1 MTEYNAPLQDMGF
14 VVHELAA
21 LDGLQKFDVFSE
33 ATDDLVEQILDEAA
47 KFARDVWAPTN
58 VVGDEQGVRVE
69 DKIVIVPE
77 GFAEAYQQYVEGG
90 WPSLEFSPD
99 YGGMGFPGLVGSAVS
114 EMLQSANLAFS
125 LCPML
130 TGGAIHAMDAHASD
144 ELKEQYL
151 PSMVSGEWTGTMCLT
166 EAQAGSDLSVVKT
179 KAVPDGD
186 AYRIIG
192 TKIFITWGDQE
203 ISENVIHLVLARL
216 PDAPEGVRGI
226 SLFLVPKY
234 LVNPDGSLGDRND
247 VFAESTEHKLGI
259 HASPTVVMNFGD
271 GEGAVGYLVGEE
283 NKGLA
288 CMFTMMN
295 HARVG
300 VGIQGIAVA
309 ERAYQLARDFAKER
323 IQGVAPGIKG
333 RAAIVYHADVRR
345 MLMIMKSQI
354 EAMRAVAY
362 VSAADWDVAHYSGD
376 ESERSRTNARVA
388 LVTPVVKGWMTEVA
402 LEVTSLGVQVQGGM
416 GYVEE
421 TGAAQ
426 HMRDARI
433 LPIYEGTTGIQA
445 LDLAGRKILGD
456 SGKAMQDLLQEMRS
470 LDADLEAADA
480 DLGVI
485 RGLLSAGID
494 DLEQSA
500 TWLIKNAPDDPQ
512 VQGAAS
518 VNLMMQMG
526 TLVGGWQMARA
537 AVAASRKLASCEDH
551 EKGFFDAKIVT
562 ARFYMEHILPRAT
575 SYARAACAGSEST
588 MGVPI
593 DLL

>member
-1 MTEYNAPLQDMGF
+1 MADYDAPLQDMRF

-21 LDGLQKFDVFSE
+21 LDELQKLPVFAE
-33 ATDDLVEQILDEAA
+33 ATDDLVDQIFEEAA
-47 KFARDVWAPTN
+47 RFAHDIWSPLN
-58 VVGDEQGVRVE
+58 VVGDEQGIRVE
-69 DKIVIVPE
+69 DKTVILPD

-99 YGGMGFPGLVGSAVS
+99 YGGMGFPGLVASAVS
-114 EMLQSANLAFS
+114 EMLQSANLAFA

-130 TGGAIHAMDAHASD
+130 TGGAIQALDAHASD
-144 ELKEQYL
+144 ELKQQYL
-151 PSMVSGEWTGTMCLT
+151 PHMVSGAWTGTMCLT
-166 EAQAGSDLSVVKT
+166 EPQAGSDLSVVKT
-179 KAVPDGD
+179 RAVPDGD
-186 AYRIIG
+186 HYRING

-203 ISENVIHLVLARL
+203 ISENIIHLVLARL

-271 GEGAVGYLVGEE
+271 GDGAIAYLVGEE

-300 VGIQGIAVA
+300 VGIQGLAVA
-309 ERAYQLARDFAKER
+309 ERAYQLARDHAKER
-323 IQGVAPGIKG
+323 VQGVAPGVKG
-333 RAAIVYHADVRR
+333 RATIVHHADVRR

-362 VSAADWDVAHYSGD
+362 DSAADWDIAHHSD
-376 ESERSRTNARVA
+376 DASERSRANARIA

-402 LEVTSLGVQVQGGM
+402 QEVASLGVQVQGGT

-421 TGAAQ
+421 AGAAQ
-426 HMRDARI
+426 HFRDARI
-433 LPIYEGTTGIQA
+433 LTIYEGTTGIQA
-445 LDLAGRKILGD
+445 MDLVGRKILGD
-456 SGKAMQDLLQEMRS
+456 SGKAMQDLLQEMRA
-470 LDADLEAADA
+470 LDADLEAAGTGLGHLR
-480 DLGVI
+480 DLLFASVDELE
-485 RGLLSAGID
+485 RSAAWLL
-494 DLEQSA
+494 Q
-500 TWLIKNAPDDPQ
+500 NAPDDPQ
-512 VQGAAS
+512 VPGAAA

-526 TLVGGWQMARA
+526 TVIGGWQMARA

-551 EKGFFDAKIVT
+551 EQGFYDAKIVT
-562 ARFYMEHILPRAT
+562 ARFYMEHVLPRAT

-588 MGVPI
+588 MGVPAEM
-593 DLL
+593 L

>member
-1 MTEYNAPLQDMGF
+1 MAEYNAPLKDMNF
-14 VVHELAA
+14 VIHELAG
-21 LDGLQKFDVFSE
+21 LDQLRRIDAFGE

-47 KFARDVWAPTN
+47 KFARDVWGPLNT
-58 VVGDEQGVRVE
+58 VGDEQGVRVE
-69 DKIVIVPE
+69 DKKVIVPD
-77 GFAEAYQQYVEGG
+77 GFAEAYQQYAEGG

-130 TGGAIHAMDAHASD
+130 TGGAIHAIDAHATE
-144 ELKEQYL
+144 ELKQQYL
-151 PSMVSGEWTGTMCLT
+151 PKLVSGEWTGTMCLT

-179 KAVPDGD
+179 KAVPEGD
-186 AYRIIG
+186 HYRLTG
-192 TKIFITWGDQE
+192 SKIYITWGDQDF
-203 ISENVIHLVLARL
+203 SENVIHLVLARL

-234 LVNPDGSLGDRND
+234 LVNADGSVGDRND
-247 VFAESTEHKLGI
+247 VFAVSTEHKLGI
-259 HASPTVVMNFGD
+259 HASPTVVLNFGD
-271 GEGAVGYLVGEE
+271 DDGAVGYLVGEE

-300 VGIQGIAVA
+300 VGIQGLAVS
-309 ERAYQLARDFAKER
+309 ERAYQLAVEHAKDR
-323 IQGVAPGIKG
+323 VQGVAPGIQG
-333 RAAIVYHADVRR
+333 RAAIVHHADVRR

-362 VSAADWDVAHYSGD
+362 VSAVDWDVAHHAGD
-376 ESERSRTNARVA
+376 DAERSAANERVA
-388 LVTPVVKGWMTEVA
+388 LVTPVVKGWMTEVST
-402 LEVTSLGVQVQGGM
+402 EVTSLGIQIHGGM

-426 HMRDARI
+426 HFRDARI
-433 LPIYEGTTGIQA
+433 LTIYEGTTGIQA

-456 SGKAMQDLLQEMRS
+456 GGKAMQDLLAEMRS
-470 LDADLEAADA
+470 LDEELAAAGA
-480 DLGVI
+480 DLGGI
-485 RGLLSAGID
+485 RSTMQAAVD
-494 DLEQSA
+494 ELEQSA
-500 TWLIKNAPDDPQ
+500 TWLLQNAPNDQHVP
-512 VQGAAS
+512 GAAS

-526 TLVGGWQMARA
+526 TVVGGWQMARA
-537 AVAASRKLASCEDH
+537 AVAASRKLETCDDH
-551 EKGFFDAKIVT
+551 EKGFLDAKIGT
-562 ARFYMEHILPRAT
+562 ARFYAEHILPRAS
-575 SYARAACAGSEST
+575 SYARAACAGSESI
-588 MGVPI
+588 MSVPV

>member
-1 MTEYNAPLQDMGF
+1 MAEYNAPLQDMGF
-14 VVHELAA
+14 VIHELAA
-21 LDGLQKFDVFSE
+21 LDGLQKFDVFAE

-58 VVGDEQGVRVE
+58 VVGDEQGIRVE
-69 DKIVIVPE
+69 DKTVIVPD

-130 TGGAIHAMDAHASD
+130 TGGAIHALDAHASD
-144 ELKEQYL
+144 ELNQLYL
-151 PSMVSGEWTGTMCLT
+151 PKMVSGEWTGTMCLT

-216 PDAPEGVRGI
+216 PDAPDGVRGI

-234 LVNPDGSLGDRND
+234 LVNPDGSVGDRND

-271 GEGAVGYLVGEE
+271 GDGAIGYLVGEE

-300 VGIQGIAVA
+300 VGIQGLAVA
-309 ERAYQLARDFAKER
+309 ERAYQLALEFAKER
-323 IQGVAPGIKG
+323 VQGVAPGIKG
-333 RAAIVYHADVRR
+333 RTTIVHHADVRR
-345 MLMIMKSQI
+345 MLMVMKSQI

-362 VSAADWDVAHYSGD
+362 VSAADWDVAHNADDS
-376 ESERSRTNARVA
+376 SERGRANERVA

-402 LEVTSLGVQVQGGM
+402 QEVTSLGVQVQGGM

-456 SGKAMQDLLQEMRS
+456 SGKAMQDLVREMRS
-470 LDADLEAADA
+470 LDAELDTVSA
-480 DLGVI
+480 DLGDT
-485 RGLLSAGID
+485 RSLLSAAVD
-494 DLEQSA
+494 ELERSA
-500 TWLIKNAPDDPQ
+500 NWLIKNAPDNPH
-512 VQGAAS
+512 VPGAAS

-526 TLVGGWQMARA
+526 TAIGGWQMARA
-537 AVAASRKLASCEDH
+537 AVAAGRKLQNCEDH
-551 EKGFFDAKIVT
+551 ERGFYEAKTVT

-575 SYARAACAGSEST
+575 AYARAACAGSEST

>member
-1 MTEYNAPLQDMGF
+1 MAEYNAPLKDMNF
-14 VVHELAA
+14 VIHELAG
-21 LDGLQKFDVFSE
+21 LDQLRRIDAFGE

-47 KFARDVWAPTN
+47 KFARDVWGPLNT
-58 VVGDEQGVRVE
+58 VGDEQGVRVE
-69 DKIVIVPE
+69 DKKVIVPD
-77 GFAEAYQQYVEGG
+77 GFAEAYQQYAEGG

-130 TGGAIHAMDAHASD
+130 TGGAIHAIDAHATG
-144 ELKEQYL
+144 ELKQQYL
-151 PSMVSGEWTGTMCLT
+151 PKLVSGEWTGTMCLT

-179 KAVPDGD
+179 KAVPEGD
-186 AYRIIG
+186 HYRLTG
-192 TKIFITWGDQE
+192 SKIYITWGDQDF
-203 ISENVIHLVLARL
+203 SENVIHLVLARL

-234 LVNPDGSLGDRND
+234 LVNADGSVGDRND
-247 VFAESTEHKLGI
+247 VFAVSTEHKLGI
-259 HASPTVVMNFGD
+259 HASPTVVLNFGD
-271 GEGAVGYLVGEE
+271 DDGAVGYLVGEE

-300 VGIQGIAVA
+300 VGIQGLAVS
-309 ERAYQLARDFAKER
+309 ERAYQLAVEHAKDR
-323 IQGVAPGIKG
+323 VQGVAPGIQG
-333 RAAIVYHADVRR
+333 RAAIVHHADVRR

-362 VSAADWDVAHYSGD
+362 VSAVDWDVAHHAVD
-376 ESERSRTNARVA
+376 AAERSAANERVA
-388 LVTPVVKGWMTEVA
+388 LVTPVVKGWMTEVST
-402 LEVTSLGVQVQGGM
+402 EVTSLGIQIHGGM

-426 HMRDARI
+426 HFRDARI
-433 LPIYEGTTGIQA
+433 LTIYEGTTGIQA

-456 SGKAMQDLLQEMRS
+456 GGKAMQDLLAEMRS
-470 LDADLEAADA
+470 LDEELAAAGA
-480 DLGVI
+480 DLGGI
-485 RGLLSAGID
+485 RSTMQAAVD
-494 DLEQSA
+494 ELEQSA
-500 TWLIKNAPDDPQ
+500 SWLLQNAPNDQHVP
-512 VQGAAS
+512 GAAS

-526 TLVGGWQMARA
+526 TVVGGWQMARA
-537 AVAASRKLASCEDH
+537 AVAASRQLETCDDH
-551 EKGFFDAKIVT
+551 EKGFLDAKIGT
-562 ARFYMEHILPRAT
+562 ARFYAEHILPRAS
-575 SYARAACAGSEST
+575 SYARAACAGSESI
-588 MGVPI
+588 MSVPV